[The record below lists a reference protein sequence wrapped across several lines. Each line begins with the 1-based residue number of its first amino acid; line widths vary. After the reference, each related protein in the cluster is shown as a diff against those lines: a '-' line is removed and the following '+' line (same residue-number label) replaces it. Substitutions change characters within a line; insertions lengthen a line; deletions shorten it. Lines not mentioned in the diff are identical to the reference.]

1 MSTSPTSTTNTHR
14 LQHSLEAVAR
24 GRYVM
29 PMVLVLG
36 IVAMAVNESTYTHSH
51 STLSNGIALTDARV
65 QAAETLQHIT
75 DAGLYA
81 RSYLLAGTDEE
92 AQAYREAVRK
102 MREVKQKTYDLVA
115 QVNPGGSMSV
125 AEIERLVTEHIAD
138 SDRWVAL
145 MARGEREAATAAANS
160 GESRARREQ
169 LRSEFDKLLNNAAQV
184 QQTARFSL
192 YQANAMSRWAVHI
205 LAFAAVLG
213 MVLFRRQLRR
223 GDEELAQER
232 LLLADRVRERTAELT
247 EMTGHLVHARED
259 ERARIARELHDEMG
273 GLLTAI
279 KLDFARLRR
288 LPDLPPKAMERMLA
302 IESRLN
308 EGIALKRRIIE
319 HLRPSALDQLG
330 LVSALEILCGDMAE
344 VLGVPVHADLHDVS
358 VGKNAELTLYRT
370 AQEALTNI
378 GKYAH
383 CREVQ
388 VSMRQRGADAQLVV
402 HDDGRGFEPT
412 QVPHGHHGLV
422 GMRVRLELHG
432 GRLKVES
439 APGRGTTLTADLPV
453 EQAAKQVVE
462 QMLA

>member
-1 MSTSPTSTTNTHR
+1 MSTPLHNTHR
-14 LQHSLEAVAR
+14 FRRSLEAVAR

-29 PMVLVLG
+29 PIALALG
-36 IVAMAVNESTYTHSH
+36 VIAMAVNESTYTHSH
-51 STLSNGIALTDARV
+51 STLSSGIALTDARV
-65 QAAETLQHIT
+65 QAAETLQFLT

-81 RSYLLAGTDEE
+81 RSFILAGAPEE
-92 AQAYREAVRK
+92 AQAYRESVRK
-102 MREVKQKTYDLVA
+102 MREVKQKTFDLVA
-115 QVNPGGSMSV
+115 KVTPGGSASV
-125 AEIERLVTEHIAD
+125 DTIERLLKEHIAD
-138 SDRWVAL
+138 TDLWVDL
-145 MARGEREAATAAANS
+145 MARGEQDAAMAAAISN
-160 GESRARREQ
+160 ESRARREQ
-169 LRSEFDKLLNNAAQV
+169 LRSEFDMLLHNAAQV
-184 QQTARFSL
+184 QQTARSSL
-192 YQANAMSRWAVHI
+192 FQAASLSRLAVHV
-205 LAFAAVLG
+205 LALAAILG
-213 MVLFRRQLRR
+213 MALFRRQLRR
-223 GDEELAQER
+223 GDEELAKER

-247 EMTGHLVHARED
+247 EMTSHLVYARED

-302 IESRLN
+302 IESRIN

-330 LVSALEILCGDMAE
+330 LVSALEILCSDMAE
-344 VLGVPVHADLHDVS
+344 LLGVPVHADLQEVS
-358 VGKNAELTLYRT
+358 VSKNAELTLYRT

-383 CREVQ
+383 CHRVQ
-388 VSMRQRGADAQLVV
+388 VSMRERGTEVQLTV
-402 HDDGRGFEPT
+402 HDDGRGFEPA

-439 APGRGTTLTADLPV
+439 APGRGTTVTAELPV
-453 EQAAKQVVE
+453 ERAVE
-462 QMLA
+462 QLQEQALV

>member
-1 MSTSPTSTTNTHR
+1 MPTSPPTTQR
-14 LQHSLEAVAR
+14 LKHSLEAVAR

-36 IVAMAVNESTYTHSH
+36 IVAMVVNESTYTHSH
-51 STLSNGIALTDARV
+51 STLSNGIALTDARI
-65 QAAETLQHIT
+65 QAAETLQLIT
-75 DAGLYA
+75 DAGLYT

-102 MREVKQKTYDLVA
+102 MQEVKQKTYDLVA
-115 QVNPGGSMSV
+115 QVNPGGSVSV
-125 AEIERLVTEHIAD
+125 DEIERLVTEHIAD
-138 SDRWVAL
+138 TDRWVGL
-145 MARGEREAATAAANS
+145 MARGEREAAMAAAIS

-169 LRSEFDKLLNNAAQV
+169 LRSEFNKLLDNAAQV

-223 GDEELAQER
+223 GDEELAKER

-288 LPDLPPKAMERMLA
+288 LPDVPQKALERMQA

-319 HLRPSALDQLG
+319 HLRPSSLDQLG
-330 LVSALEILCGDMAE
+330 LVPALEILCGDMAE
-344 VLGVPVHADLHDVS
+344 VLGVPVHADLHEVS

-402 HDDGRGFEPT
+402 SDDGRGFEPT

-439 APGRGTTLTADLPV
+439 APGRGTTLTAELPV
-453 EQAAKQVVE
+453 EQAATKVVE